1 MIFFFGDLVTSS
13 EGGGVLDGWGSTK
26 GFSAA
31 QLDLGFF
38 GTLTSPGERVA
49 LFAALFFLVSESGEL
64 PRLEL
69 LFELVE
75 GLFLFFPTVCQG
87 FVPFPGLSL

>member
-1 MIFFFGDLVTSS
+1 MASA
-13 EGGGVLDGWGSTK
+13 EGGSSK
-26 GFSAA
+26 GFSSA

-38 GTLTSPGERVA
+38 GTSTSPGERVV
-49 LFAALFFLVSESGEL
+49 LFAALLFLVSESGEL

-75 GLFLFFPTVCQG
+75 GLFLFFPAVCQG